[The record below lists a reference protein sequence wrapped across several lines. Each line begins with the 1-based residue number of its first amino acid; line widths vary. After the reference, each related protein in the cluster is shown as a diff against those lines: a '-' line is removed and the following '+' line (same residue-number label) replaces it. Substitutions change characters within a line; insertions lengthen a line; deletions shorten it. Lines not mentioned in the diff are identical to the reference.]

1 MKCLSLRAKLFAVLG
16 VTCIAM
22 VLITSVG
29 LHGMKRLNTQLRT
42 VYEENVLNSQRVAKM
57 TDLLVDTRVQLLLA
71 LQHDTSSQFAAM
83 HDHPLDLHTG
93 KVVKNLEE
101 FSRLKQEYQKTT
113 APAEELKLRETFI
126 NATDKVVADGFK
138 PMLELVLKGAY
149 GEAAVHNIKTVN
161 PLFGPASAAAEA
173 IYQDVQKG
181 AKFAYEQGTSNYRR
195 SMAYSVVAVLCSVLV
210 AVVVIV
216 LILKSV
222 AHVAGTLQDVAH
234 GLAEGNLTV
243 RANLPC
249 DNDLGAIAK
258 SFDEMADSFTHFV
271 TTIQK
276 AVLTLS
282 DSAKQTAT
290 ASERIAYGVED
301 VASQAV
307 GVATASEEMAA
318 TSGDIAQSCTRAA
331 DSAQV
336 ASERATVGSQVVQE
350 TVEGMHRIAERVRDT
365 AHTVEALGQR
375 SDQIGAIIGTIEDIA
390 DQTNLLAL
398 NAAIEAARAGEMGRG
413 FAVVADEVRAL
424 AERTTRATRE
434 IGEMIKAIQQET
446 KGAVVAMEEGV
457 TEVERGTEGAARSGE
472 VLQEILAQIQDVT
485 MQVSQI
491 ATAAEE
497 QTATTS
503 EITCNIQ
510 KINQVAQH
518 SSVEAHTSAQ
528 ASLSLDEL
536 AEQLQADVR
545 RFKTAESELFIL
557 ELAKGDHRKFV
568 DTVEDVV
575 NGHKTMQSSALSTHT
590 TCRFGKWYGAEGRQM
605 CGTLPAFRAI
615 DPPHEKIHAIARD
628 AVEAANRGD
637 KDRAEAIVRE
647 MKQIS
652 GQIVDL
658 LDQIGREARTRG

>member
-1 MKCLSLRAKLFAVLG
+1 MRCLSLKAKLFAVLG
-16 VTCIAM
+16 VTCSAM
-22 VLITSVG
+22 VLITFVG
-29 LHGMKRLNTQLRT
+29 LNGMKQLNTQLRT

-57 TDLLVDTRVQLLLA
+57 TNLLVDTRVQLLLA

-93 KVVKNLEE
+93 KVVKNLEA
-101 FSRLKQEYQKTT
+101 FSKLKQEYQKTT
-113 APAEELKLRETFI
+113 APAEELKLQEAFI

-138 PMLELVLKGAY
+138 PMLEMVLKDAY

-161 PLFGPASAAAEA
+161 PLFTPASAAAEA

-181 AKFAYEQGTSNYRR
+181 AKSAYEQGNSDYRR
-195 SMAYSVVAVLCSVLV
+195 SMVYIVIAVLCSMLV
-210 AVVVIV
+210 AAVVIL

-222 AHVAGTLQDVAH
+222 AHVAGILQNVAH
-234 GLAEGNLTV
+234 SLAGGDLTA
-243 RANLPC
+243 RSNLPC

-258 SFDEMADSFTHFV
+258 SFDEMADAIAGFIV
-271 TTIQK
+271 TIQK
-276 AVLTLS
+276 SVLELTQSATLFITS
-282 DSAKQTAT
+282 
-290 ASERIAYGVED
+290 SERIAYGID
-301 VASQAV
+301 GVASQAV

-318 TSGDIAQSCTRAA
+318 TSGDIAQNCTRAA
-331 DSAQV
+331 DSAQI
-336 ASERATVGSQVVQE
+336 ANDRATAGSAVVQE
-350 TVEGMHRIAERVRDT
+350 TIAGMQRISDRVQQT
-365 AHTVEALGQR
+365 ARTVEALGLR

-434 IGEMIKAIQQET
+434 IGEMIKAIQKDT
-446 KGAVVAMEEGV
+446 KGAVAAMEEGV
-457 TEVERGTEGAARSGE
+457 TEVERGTEGAARSGV
-472 VLQEILAQIQDVT
+472 VLQEILDQIQDVT

-491 ATAAEE
+491 ATAAEQ
-497 QTATTS
+497 QTATTG

-510 KINQVAQH
+510 RINEVAQGSAEEAH
-518 SSVEAHTSAQ
+518 SSAHVAV
-528 ASLSLDEL
+528 SLNQL
-536 AEQLQADVR
+536 AENLQANVR

-568 DTVEDVV
+568 DAVEDVV
-575 NGHKTMQSSALSTHT
+575 NGHKNMQASALSTHV

-615 DPPHEKIHAIARD
+615 DAPHEKIHAIARD

-637 KDRAEAIVRE
+637 KDRAESIVRE
-647 MKQIS
+647 MQQIS
-652 GQIVDL
+652 GQIVGL